1 MQDKRILHGKLMN
14 DHRAIVNE
22 ISDIKGENFEL
33 NEDQKKQVEKL
44 ENQLKFIAEKL
55 YRLYM

>member
-1 MQDKRILHGKLMN
+1 MDKKILHGKLMN
-14 DHRAIVNE
+14 DHRDIINE
-22 ISDIKGENFEL
+22 ISDIKAENFEL
-33 NEDQKKQVEKL
+33 NENQKKQVAKL

>member
-1 MQDKRILHGKLMN
+1 MDKKILHGKLMN
-14 DHRAIVNE
+14 DHRTIINE
-22 ISDIKGENFEL
+22 ISDIKAENFEL
-33 NEDQKKQVEKL
+33 NEDQKKQVAKL

>member
-1 MQDKRILHGKLMN
+1 MDKKILHGKLMS
-14 DHRAIVNE
+14 DHRVITNE
-22 ISDIKGENFEL
+22 ISDIKAENFEL
-33 NEDQKKQVEKL
+33 NEDQKKQVVKL

>member
-22 ISDIKGENFEL
+22 ISDIKAENFEL

-44 ENQLKFIAEKL
+44 ENQLKFIAKKL